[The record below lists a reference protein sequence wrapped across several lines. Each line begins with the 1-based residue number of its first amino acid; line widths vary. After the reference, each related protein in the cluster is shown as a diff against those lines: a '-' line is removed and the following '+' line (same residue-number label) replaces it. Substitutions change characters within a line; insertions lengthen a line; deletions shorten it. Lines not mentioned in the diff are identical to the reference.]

1 MTDHAHLSNEIE
13 VTPAFYDVD
22 PMSVVWHGHYVKY
35 FELARSALMS
45 KFDYDYHAMRESGF
59 FWPIVDMRIKFVRP
73 AALKQLLKVK
83 ATITE
88 FESRLRVDYRITS
101 ATGDVVTKGHT
112 IQVAVDANTM
122 EMQWVCPKI
131 LWDKLGVSP

>member
-1 MTDHAHLSNEIE
+1 MADAPKELSHEIE
-13 VTPAFYDVD
+13 VRPAFFDVD
-22 PMSVVWHGHYVKY
+22 PMNVVWHGHYVKF
-35 FELARSALMS
+35 FELARSALMQ
-45 KFDYDYHAMRESGF
+45 KYDYDYMAMRESGF

-73 AALKQLLKVK
+73 AALHQLLKVK

-88 FESRLRVDYRITS
+88 FESRLRVEYRITS
-101 ATGDVVTKGHT
+101 GTETVTKGHT

-131 LWDKLGVSP
+131 LWERLGVSP

>member
-1 MTDHAHLSNEIE
+1 MN
-13 VTPAFYDVD
+13 
-22 PMSVVWHGHYVKY
+22 VVWHGHYVKF
-35 FELARSALMS
+35 FEVARSELMQ
-45 KFDYDYHAMRESGF
+45 KFNYDYMAMRESGF

-73 AALKQLLKVK
+73 AALHQLLKVK

-88 FESRLRVDYRITS
+88 FESRLRVEYRITS
-101 ATGDVVTKGHT
+101 GTETVTKGYT

-131 LWDKLGVSP
+131 LWERLGVSP

>member
-1 MTDHAHLSNEIE
+1 MADHHPHLTHEIE
-13 VTPAFYDVD
+13 LKPAFFDVD

-35 FELARSALMS
+35 FELARSALMA
-45 KFDYDYHAMRESGF
+45 KHDYDYHAMRESGF
-59 FWPIVDMRIKFVRP
+59 FWPIVDLRIKFVRP
-73 AALKQLLKVK
+73 AALHQLLKVR

-88 FESRLRVDYRITS
+88 FESRLRVEYRIS
-101 ATGDVVTKGHT
+101 SGSEVVTKGHT
-112 IQVAVDANTM
+112 IQVAVDANTL

>member
-1 MTDHAHLSNEIE
+1 VHPELTHEIE
-13 VTPAFYDVD
+13 VRPAFYDVD
-22 PMSVVWHGHYVKY
+22 PMSVVWHGHYVKF
-35 FELARSALMS
+35 FELARSALLS
-45 KFDYDYHAMRESGF
+45 KYDYDYHQMRESGF
-59 FWPIVDMRIKFVRP
+59 FWPIVDLRIKFVRP
-73 AALKQLLKVK
+73 TALQQLLRVR

-101 ATGDVVTKGHT
+101 ETGDVVTKGHT
-112 IQVAVDANTM
+112 IQVAVNADTL